1 MHSNPNVISVDPA
14 KADQMPTRT
23 AIEAAA
29 SPDRDRLAIATI
41 KRYVPEGPERQ
52 WVIDALF
59 AEADEALP
67 AHGANVTEERTA
79 WLKRCRAYFADLG
92 RPLSGTHVPMD
103 MQRQYEDASGD
114 MRPTARAKGR
124 VK

>member
-1 MHSNPNVISVDPA
+1 MTTRPAHGIITVDPA
-14 KADQMPTRT
+14 KVEQMLPVADPVPEQIRQAT
-23 AIEAAA
+23 ATVERYIPAG
-29 SPDRDRLAIATI
+29 PDRQRILDM
-41 KRYVPEGPERQ
+41 
-52 WVIDALF
+52 LF
-59 AEADEALP
+59 AKPDEALP
-67 AHGANVTEERTA
+67 PHGANVTEERTA